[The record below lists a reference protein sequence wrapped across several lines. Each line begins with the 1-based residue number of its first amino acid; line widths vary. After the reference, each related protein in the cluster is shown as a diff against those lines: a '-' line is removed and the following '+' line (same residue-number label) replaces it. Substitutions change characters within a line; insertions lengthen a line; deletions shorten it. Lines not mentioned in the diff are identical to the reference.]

1 MLEELKRKI
10 AHYLIKK
17 KYLRHSPEAIA
28 FKSVIKD
35 AKEVFVIM
43 PFNEVDFA
51 DSLELVKYFHIHK
64 KDITIFLSE
73 GRQSSVPLSH
83 NYKFFSFLPVQ
94 ISRFFLPDK
103 MLIARLKEKY
113 YDLVI
118 DLNRQE
124 DTFFSCVANVVKSK
138 VRIGFRKNRSED
150 YYNLLFESRL
160 NENSSAYKRLLEHL
174 SMF

>member
-1 MLEELKRKI
+1 
-10 AHYLIKK
+10 
-17 KYLRHSPEAIA
+17 
-28 FKSVIKD
+28 
-35 AKEVFVIM
+35 
-43 PFNEVDFA
+43 
-51 DSLELVKYFHIHK
+51 
-64 KDITIFLSE
+64 
-73 GRQSSVPLSH
+73 
-83 NYKFFSFLPVQ
+83 Q